1 MAAPKSP
8 LEMANAIIA
17 NLQKNFGKTY
27 EEFALDFESNG
38 LTTKDAIKVYLK
50 AQGLG
55 TNQAWVVAEKYLG
68 IFEYSD
74 EANLLEQLFA
84 PFPKELKEL
93 YDGLHSEIVKQF
105 AEVKVSYCKTYVPY
119 SNRRQFMVI
128 KPTKKGLEVGYCLPE
143 SITDEL
149 LLPSKNFGGGERVKH
164 KLIIN
169 SASEITIALRFAQ
182 IGWENN

>member
-17 NLQKNFGKTY
+17 NLHKNFGKTY
-27 EEFALDFESNG
+27 EDFAVEFESNG
-38 LTTKDAIKVYLK
+38 LTTEEAIKDYLK

-68 IFEYSD
+68 IFEYAD

-84 PFPKELKEL
+84 PFPKELK
-93 YDGLHSEIVKQF
+93 GLFEQF
-105 AEVKVSYCKTYVPY
+105 HHEVLNRFEGVKVTYCKTYIGY
-119 SNRRQFMVI
+119 ANKRQFMVI
-128 KPTKKGLEVGYCLPE
+128 RPSKKGLEIGFALPE
-143 SITDEL
+143 DTNHDL
-149 LLPSKNFGGGERVKH
+149 LHPSKNFGGGDRVKH

-169 SASEITIALRFAQ
+169 SASEITIALRFAE

>member
-17 NLQKNFGKTY
+17 NLHKNFGKTY
-27 EEFALDFESNG
+27 EDFAVEFESNG
-38 LTTKDAIKVYLK
+38 LTTEEAIKDYLK

-55 TNQAWVVAEKYLG
+55 SNQAWVVAEKYLG
-68 IFEYSD
+68 IFEYAD

-93 YDGLHSEIVKQF
+93 YDGLHLEIVKQF

-128 KPTKKGLEVGYCLPE
+128 RPCKKGLEIGFALPE
-143 SITDEL
+143 DTNHEL
-149 LLPSKNFGGGERVKH
+149 LLPSKNFGVGERVKH

-169 SASEITIALRFAQ
+169 SALEITIALRFAQ